1 MSTKRILVGIGLV
14 MSVWVVGMS
23 VVMASQ
29 DNTTQVPSSV
39 VETVPEV
46 VQTDVMQVEPTPVV
60 VDEVIGGVGQGG
72 APNQVF
78 FDEQGGATPYV
89 GGGIGTN
96 ATLSVKIAT
105 CGGSACNAISFVQ
118 NGNVQPPANSSYTVT
133 SLDGVVETFMGN

>member
-29 DNTTQVPSSV
+29 DNTPQVPSSV

-89 GGGIGTN
+89 GGGITTI
-96 ATLSVKIAT
+96 APLSSKVVT
-105 CGGSACNAISFVQ
+105 CGGSACNAISVVQ

-133 SLDGVVETFMGN
+133 ALDGVVETFMGN